1 MGEIEKS
8 SKLITPYGFLLGYI
22 LLSVRCV
29 LEAYGVLFDLDLSH
43 LELGG
48 TNIFMILAFLV
59 AFVSAMW
66 WIVKMSQNSDHV
78 IRCSDKLL
86 NDEKYQLYV
95 YIFIGVL
102 VSISVVVCNAV
113 FGASTWPNV
122 TEANLISYVYI
133 QFAANVLMTGTFKL
147 L

>member
-1 MGEIEKS
+1 M
-8 SKLITPYGFLLGYI
+8 
-22 LLSVRCV
+22 